1 MAPNNKM
8 APIHPGEILADELDE
23 LGMTPDQMDKCLA
36 LPFGTVSAILAK
48 ERGIDA
54 DFALRISRYLGA
66 GERLWMN
73 LQVSYDLKVAAEKV
87 GPRILKEVT
96 PRPDVVEIPEEWE
109 NA

>member
-1 MAPNNKM
+1 
-8 APIHPGEILADELDE
+8 
-23 LGMTPDQMDKCLA
+23 MTPDQLDKCLA
-36 LPFGTVSAILAK
+36 VPAGTVSAILAK

-54 DFALRISRYLGA
+54 DFALRISRYFGA

-73 LQVSYDLKVAAEKV
+73 LQVSYDLKVAAERV

-96 PRPDVVEIPEEWE
+96 PRPDIVEIPEEWE